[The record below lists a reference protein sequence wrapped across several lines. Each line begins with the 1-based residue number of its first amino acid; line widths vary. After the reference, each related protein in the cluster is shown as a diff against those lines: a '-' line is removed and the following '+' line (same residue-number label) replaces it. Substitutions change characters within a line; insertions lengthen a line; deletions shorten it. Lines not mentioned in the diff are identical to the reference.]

1 MCLMERSDIDKQI
14 VDFIKNGRL
23 AEKRLPVTEARL
35 IKEYFILLFRAL
47 TWRDK
52 VLQVDGYS

>member
-1 MCLMERSDIDKQI
+1 MCLIQRNDIDKQI
-14 VDFIKNGRL
+14 VDFIKKGRL

-52 VLQVDGYS
+52 V